1 MLREELR
8 DKTELRTEVLRE
20 NELKPKPRMSW
31 EQWKE
36 VKHLITNLRRGTG
49 YCFNCFPAGESSSKK
64 PNTTKYHQSHCLALS
79 LGEFIWMN
87 IHLYTSLKTKQVQKV
102 FAWCIL
108 ASSFPFCRASAE
120 AKAPV
125 KFPHSPSEQREEGS
139 VSALAKQRWNGS
151 HKWP

>member
-49 YCFNCFPAGESSSKK
+49 
-64 PNTTKYHQSHCLALS
+64 
-79 LGEFIWMN
+79 
-87 IHLYTSLKTKQVQKV
+87 
-102 FAWCIL
+102 
-108 ASSFPFCRASAE
+108 
-120 AKAPV
+120 
-125 KFPHSPSEQREEGS
+125 
-139 VSALAKQRWNGS
+139 
-151 HKWP
+151 